1 MKANKSVKIVAM
13 GKYLPKKV
21 LSADIEKKHGIPL
34 GWSERYSGVNSRHH
48 VTFESG
54 GYMGARAIEKALEKA
69 SISLKDI
76 DLIISASATFDYPL
90 PNQASIIK
98 QELNDGLTLDIG
110 TIDIDTTC
118 LSFVSGFDLASKLL
132 DGKQYKNIVL
142 VSSEISSKGLD
153 ESNWETLTLFGDAAV
168 AAVLQFDETCDAEF
182 IKGGIKTYSIGATY
196 TMIEG
201 GGNVCPVKEFS
212 YDSKLHTFQMSGKK
226 LLKLAK
232 QKIPLF
238 MDWFFEDLPYSLT
251 DIEVI
256 IPHQASKMGLLV
268 FTQLYPFKPD
278 QIRGNLSTNGNCIA
292 ASIPMVL
299 HDEIEAKRIQRGQL
313 VLLTGTS
320 AGFSIGGVLIK
331 Y

>member
-98 QELNDGLTLDIG
+98 QELNDGLALDIG

-182 IKGGIKTYSIGATY
+182 IKGGIKTYSVGATY

>member
-98 QELNDGLTLDIG
+98 QELNDGLALDIG

>member
-142 VSSEISSKGLD
+142 VSSVISSKGLD

-182 IKGGIKTYSIGATY
+182 IKGGIKTYSVGATY

>member
-21 LSADIEKKHGIPL
+21 LSADIEKKNGIPL

-98 QELNDGLTLDIG
+98 QELNDGLALDIG

-182 IKGGIKTYSIGATY
+182 IKGGIKTYSVGATY